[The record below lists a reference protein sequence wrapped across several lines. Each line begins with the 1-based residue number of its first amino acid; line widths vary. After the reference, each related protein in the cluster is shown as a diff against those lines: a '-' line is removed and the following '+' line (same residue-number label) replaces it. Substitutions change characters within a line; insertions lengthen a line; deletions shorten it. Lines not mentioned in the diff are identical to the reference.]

1 MKYKLLIMIM
11 KKKAGL
17 SYGTSFQYITQRDQ
31 RFFLFEH
38 GSTSVPE
45 SKLRSKATGM
55 IK

>member
-1 MKYKLLIMIM
+1 M

-31 RFFLFEH
+31 RFFFFEH
-38 GSTSVPE
+38 ASKSVSE
-45 SKLRSKATGM
+45 SILRSKATGM